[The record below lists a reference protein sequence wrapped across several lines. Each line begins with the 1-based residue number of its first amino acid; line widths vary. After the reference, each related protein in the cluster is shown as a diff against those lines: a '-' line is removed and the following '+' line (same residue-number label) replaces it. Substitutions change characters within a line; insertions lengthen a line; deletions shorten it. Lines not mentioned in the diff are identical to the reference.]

1 VPKPATPHKPSTGRN
16 LLTDKTAI
24 DKLRQDVKQARKQ
37 YDGKTA
43 DGRLA
48 AIGAMQGFDDTPTV
62 VSKSE
67 MDRLL
72 ATGDYI
78 EVWRGVQGTHG
89 KSAAKINE
97 EMRSGPAYYG
107 KGVFGNGYYLAGQK
121 HVADRYSDNTKN
133 SLLRI
138 LIPKAAVIEPH
149 EKMAKEASAIASPR
163 SKAKG
168 GGFEDGT
175 LYDQGRYA
183 AAKGVDGIR
192 IDPVSYGQRSMSSH
206 HVSKKGQEAYNWLN
220 RSVLIIQEAQ

>member
-1 VPKPATPHKPSTGRN
+1 
-16 LLTDKTAI
+16 
-24 DKLRQDVKQARKQ
+24 
-37 YDGKTA
+37 
-43 DGRLA
+43 
-48 AIGAMQGFDDTPTV
+48 
-62 VSKSE
+62 

-78 EVWRGVQGTHG
+78 EVWRGVQGAYGG
-89 KSAAKINE
+89 KSAAAINE

-121 HVADRYSDNTKN
+121 AVAERYSDHTKN
-133 SLLRI
+133 SVLRI
-138 LIPKAAVIEPH
+138 LIPKAAVIESH
-149 EKMAKEASAIASPR
+149 EKMAKEASAIAKPTSA
-163 SKAKG
+163 AKG
-168 GGFEDGT
+168 SRFESGT